1 MVPCVML
8 RLWFCL
14 FVCVVCLLAC
24 LVCVV
29 VHLLMCSCLCVVQF
43 DRLFARLVARAFV
56 CVYV

>member
-1 MVPCVML
+1 ML